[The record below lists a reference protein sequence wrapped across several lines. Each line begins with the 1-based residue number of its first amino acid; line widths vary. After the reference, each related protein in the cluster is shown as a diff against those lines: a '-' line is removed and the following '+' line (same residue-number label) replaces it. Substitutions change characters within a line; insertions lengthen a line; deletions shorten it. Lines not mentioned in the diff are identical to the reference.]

1 MNELFSNNISLDQ
14 ENHKYELKDSPDFHF
29 SSVTEF
35 IHHFFEK
42 FDQVGIAQKLI
53 NTHPKYS
60 GKTVDEVIKEWGK
73 GAIRGTIVHNELEA
87 FIKENITPE
96 HEMSIIGAEWIKEK
110 QKDPDNTFF
119 SEVIIYSKELGIA
132 GTIDV
137 LVYNKKQDA
146 YHLVDWKT
154 NKRIDKTSYKKK
166 IGILNSTKHMQ
177 DCNFNHY
184 SLQLSFYRYIL
195 ERYYGIMLVVKPF
208 FI

>member
-60 GKTVDEVIKEWGK
+60 GKTVEEVIKEWGK

-87 FIKENITPE
+87 FIKEN
-96 HEMSIIGAEWIKEK
+96 MSIASSVGA
-110 QKDPDNTFF
+110 
-119 SEVIIYSKELGIA
+119 LC
-132 GTIDV
+132 
-137 LVYNKKQDA
+137 KK
-146 YHLVDWKT
+146 VT
-154 NKRIDKTSYKKK
+154 
-166 IGILNSTKHMQ
+166 
-177 DCNFNHY
+177 
-184 SLQLSFYRYIL
+184 
-195 ERYYGIMLVVKPF
+195 
-208 FI
+208 